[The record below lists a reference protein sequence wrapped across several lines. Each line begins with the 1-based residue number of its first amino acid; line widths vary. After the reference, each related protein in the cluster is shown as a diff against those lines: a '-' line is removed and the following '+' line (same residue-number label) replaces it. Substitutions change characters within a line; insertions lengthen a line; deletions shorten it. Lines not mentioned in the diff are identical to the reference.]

1 MRSKYLVFGSPI
13 IEDEEISGVVNTL
26 KSGWIGSGP
35 KVSLFEDEFKDY
47 IGSKYAVAVS
57 SCTAGLHL
65 SMLALGIETDDEVL
79 VPAMT
84 FAATANAVIHAGAK
98 PVLVDVDK
106 RDMTIHTNDILKK
119 ITKKTKA
126 IIPVH
131 FAGRS
136 CDINSINEIGGK
148 YNLKIIHDAAH
159 AIETEYHGKRIGTYN
174 DIANFS
180 FYVTKN
186 ISTAE
191 GGMVTTNDEEIAN
204 KIKIYGLHGMSKDAW
219 KRFSDDGYKHYQVVY
234 PGFKYNMT
242 DIQASLGLAQ
252 MKKIN
257 RFYYRREEIW
267 KRYKERLKNLP
278 LVLPPD
284 PEPDTKHAY
293 HLFTILVDSEKTNLT
308 RDKVLQSL
316 HEKNI
321 GTGVHYLALHYHP
334 FYQEK
339 YGYKIGDF
347 PNAEFI
353 SDRTLSIPFSAK
365 LTDEDVEDVISALY
379 EVFDY
384 K

>member
-1 MRSKYLVFGSPI
+1 MRSTYLIFGSPI
-13 IEDEEISGVVNTL
+13 VEDEEIFEVVNTL

-35 KVSLFEDEFKDY
+35 KVSRFEEEFKEY
-47 IGSKYAVAVS
+47 IGSKYAIAVS

-65 SMLALGIETDDEVL
+65 SMLALGIEKEDEVL

-84 FAATANAVIHAGAK
+84 FAATANAVIHAGAI
-98 PVLVDVDK
+98 PILVDVNK
-106 RDMTIHTNDILKK
+106 KDMTIEIADIKNK

-136 CDINSINEIGGK
+136 CDINSINEIAEIN
-148 YNLKIIHDAAH
+148 NLRIIHDAAH
-159 AIETEYHGKRIGTYN
+159 AIETEYKGKRIGTYN

-186 ISTAE
+186 ITTAE

-219 KRFSDDGYKHYQVVY
+219 KRFSDDGYKHYQVVF

-242 DIQASLGLAQ
+242 DIQASLGLVQ

-257 RFYYRREEIW
+257 KFYNRRGEIW
-267 KRYKERLKNLP
+267 KCYKERLKTLP
-278 LVLPPD
+278 LILPPD

-293 HLFTILVDSEKTNLT
+293 HLFTILVDTKKTNLT

-365 LTDEDVEDVISALY
+365 LTDEDVEDVITALY
-379 EVFDY
+379 EVFD
-384 K
+384 

>member
-1 MRSKYLVFGSPI
+1 MRSTYLVFGSPI
-13 IEDEEISGVVNTL
+13 VEDEEIFEVVNTL

-35 KVSLFEDEFKDY
+35 KVSRFEEEFKEY
-47 IGSKYAVAVS
+47 IGSKYAIAVS

-65 SMLALGIETDDEVL
+65 SMLALGIEKEDEVL

-84 FAATANAVIHAGAK
+84 FAATANAVIHAGAI
-98 PVLVDVDK
+98 PILVDVDK
-106 RDMTIHTNDILKK
+106 KDMTIEIADIKNK

-136 CDINSINEIGGK
+136 CDINSINEIAEIN
-148 YNLKIIHDAAH
+148 NLRIIHDAAH
-159 AIETEYHGKRIGTYN
+159 AIETEYKGKRIGTYN

-186 ISTAE
+186 ITTAE

-219 KRFSDDGYKHYQVVY
+219 KRFSDDGYKHYQIVF

-242 DIQASLGLAQ
+242 DIQASLGLVQ

-257 RFYYRREEIW
+257 KFYNRREEIW
-267 KRYKERLKNLP
+267 KCYKERLKTLP
-278 LVLPPD
+278 LILPPD

-293 HLFTILVDSEKTNLT
+293 HLFTILVDTKKTNLT

-365 LTDEDVEDVISALY
+365 LTDEDVEDVITALY
-379 EVFDY
+379 EVFD
-384 K
+384 

>member
-1 MRSKYLVFGSPI
+1 MRNKYLVFGSPI
-13 IEDEEISGVVNTL
+13 IEDEEITGVVNTL

-35 KVSLFEDEFKDY
+35 KVSLFEDEFKEY

-98 PVLVDVDK
+98 PILVDVDK
-106 RDMTIHTNDILKK
+106 RNMTIDTGDILKK

-136 CDINSINEIGGK
+136 CDINSINEIGAK
-148 YNLKIIHDAAH
+148 YDLRIIHDAAH

-257 RFYYRREEIW
+257 RFYNRREEIW
-267 KRYKERLKNLP
+267 KRYKEKLKSLP
-278 LVLPPD
+278 LILPPD
-284 PEPDTKHAY
+284 PEPYTKHAY
-293 HLFTILVDSEKTNLT
+293 HLFTILVDTEKTTLT
-308 RDKVLQSL
+308 RDNVLRSL
-316 HEKNI
+316 HGKNI

-347 PNAEFI
+347 PSAEFI

-365 LTDEDVEDVISALY
+365 LTDEDVEDVITALH
-379 EVFDY
+379 EVFNS
-384 K
+384 